1 MAVGG
6 DPSLTLHDE
15 ATCSICLDYFQEPMM
30 IVECG
35 HNFCRACLADYEANE
50 AGRDGLQCP
59 QCRGAFAHH
68 HLRPN
73 RHLGNMVDVIRRLNR
88 QRLGKAGEEASR
100 AASQVCE
107 KHQEAV
113 QLFCQEDRAFL
124 CLVCRE
130 SRAHKAHAVL
140 PVDEAAQEYK
150 NQLQGL
156 LTTLTTER
164 GEILKEEWCNQDEV
178 QQMKRDIQIIQNGIL
193 TLFPEAKDQTQ
204 LALLDVCVEN
214 MKAIDSI
221 AHDFSERCFLLT
233 KLISEIEDRLQQS
246 TFKCL
251 QNIGDLLSRCKRE
264 VSETAKADLK
274 RRAESVI
281 EKLAHV
287 STKLN
292 ELAGSS
298 RGQSP
303 HPHGRSRETAAS
315 PSVNTSQ
322 HGQAFATVPS
332 VFCPYSVIVAH
343 PQQQQRGNRKKWKKE
358 NVLLDPE
365 TAHPRYIISDDCKR
379 VDWGDVRQDFFYNPK
394 RFQYARCVLGTRGF
408 KSGKHYWTIDVQDG
422 HHWAVGVARESVERD
437 VVLSFEPDEGIWA
450 MARYCDQYKA
460 MTSPPTILEL
470 DDEPT
475 EIQVSLNC
483 DAGTVTFYDAEDLT
497 RLYKFE
503 CVDFEGEKVFPFFR
517 ISDSS
522 TSLSITS

>member
-150 NQLQGL
+150 DQLQGF

-178 QQMKRDIQIIQNGIL
+178 QQMK
-193 TLFPEAKDQTQ
+193 
-204 LALLDVCVEN
+204 
-214 MKAIDSI
+214 
-221 AHDFSERCFLLT
+221 
-233 KLISEIEDRLQQS
+233 
-246 TFKCL
+246 
-251 QNIGDLLSRCKRE
+251 NIGDLLSRCKRE

-303 HPHGRSRETAAS
+303 HPRGRSRETAAS

-332 VFCPYSVIVAH
+332 VFCPYSVVVAH

>member
-150 NQLQGL
+150 DQLQGF

-178 QQMKRDIQIIQNGIL
+178 QQMK
-193 TLFPEAKDQTQ
+193 
-204 LALLDVCVEN
+204 
-214 MKAIDSI
+214 
-221 AHDFSERCFLLT
+221 
-233 KLISEIEDRLQQS
+233 
-246 TFKCL
+246 
-251 QNIGDLLSRCKRE
+251 NIGDLLSRCKRE

-281 EKLAHV
+281 EKMAHV